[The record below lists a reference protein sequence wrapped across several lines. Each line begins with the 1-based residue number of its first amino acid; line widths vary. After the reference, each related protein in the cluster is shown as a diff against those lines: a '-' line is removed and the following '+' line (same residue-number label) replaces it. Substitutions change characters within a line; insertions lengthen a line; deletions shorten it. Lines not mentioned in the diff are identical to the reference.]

1 MFFIT
6 GGPGTNLCAGER
18 GKVKDLCQ
26 GILLAAACV
35 DKPDHLTLVNAA
47 RYAGDEEVL
56 SQEEGEREG
65 GAAEG
70 EGGRCCCALAYTIPY

>member
-1 MFFIT
+1 M
-6 GGPGTNLCAGER
+6 
-18 GKVKDLCQ
+18 CQ

-70 EGGRCCCALAYTIPY
+70 EGGRCCCALAYNDVYRGKILASQSLTSIDFQILPK